1 MSIPENAIAVVGMAG
16 RFPGAKDVSA
26 FWSNLRRGKESIV
39 TLSEQEL
46 RDAGV
51 SDKTLA
57 DPAYVRRAPLLDGI
71 DEFDAGFFGFPPLAA
86 QVLDPQHRLF
96 LQCAW
101 HALEDAGADPARFD
115 GSIGVY
121 GTSSPSGYLLHNLLS
136 HRDPNAVLAEG
147 LNFDQ
152 FSLFLQNDKDFLA
165 TRISHAFNL
174 RGPSIAVQ
182 TACSSSLVAVHL
194 ACLSL
199 LSGECDMALAGGSS
213 LCIPHRVGYFT
224 SPGSMVSAVGHCR
237 PFDVRADGTVFGSG
251 VGLVVL
257 KPLAAAIDAGD
268 RIHAVIRGSAI
279 NNDGSAKMGYAAPN
293 PAAQADVI
301 AEAHAVSGI
310 DSSTVSYVE
319 CHGTGTPLG
328 DPIEIQGLR
337 AAFEV
342 SQTSRSAPCVLGS
355 VKSNI
360 GHLEVAAGIA
370 GLIKTILCLK
380 NKALPATLHYTSPN
394 PELRLDQSP
403 FVVQSKY
410 GPLGVRRR
418 SSCRGEFVRGR
429 GYQRARRLGG
439 GASRSIGGF
448 SARRAGWP
456 SGNPALGANGRG
468 ARRVA
473 DRPGRGARNA
483 RRPAPVR
490 RGLHARPAP
499 QAQRHDGRRRARP
512 RARGHR
518 AAGGR
523 ARQRFRWRS
532 RPRWGAWR
540 SRRRRTHVGS
550 RRFPVSRT
558 GRSARRNGKRA
569 L

>member
-1 MSIPENAIAVVGMAG
+1 M
-16 RFPGAKDVSA
+16 
-26 FWSNLRRGKESIV
+26 
-39 TLSEQEL
+39 
-46 RDAGV
+46 
-51 SDKTLA
+51 
-57 DPAYVRRAPLLDGI
+57 
-71 DEFDAGFFGFPPLAA
+71 
-86 QVLDPQHRLF
+86 
-96 LQCAW
+96 
-101 HALEDAGADPARFD
+101 
-115 GSIGVY
+115 
-121 GTSSPSGYLLHNLLS
+121 
-136 HRDPNAVLAEG
+136 
-147 LNFDQ
+147 
-152 FSLFLQNDKDFLA
+152 
-165 TRISHAFNL
+165 
-174 RGPSIAVQ
+174 Q

-410 GPLGVRRR
+410 GPWECDGVRRAGVSSFGVGGTNAHVVLEEAPAEASEVSAHAEPAGPQVILLSAQTAAALGESRTALAAALETQDGPRLSDVAYTLARRRKHNVTMAAVVHDREHAATVLRAAEHDNVFVGEAAHDGEHGDRADAAPTSDRVVFLFPGQGAQHVGMAKGSMTPSRSSPNTSTPAPPDSATRQASTCMPKCSTGPQQILSALTVRNRRCSRWNTRSRSWSTLSACAPGRTSDTAPANTSRPPWPAYSTCRQRSKRCRCAPALCMSRRPVPWSRWLLAPMTSRSTCHRR
-418 SSCRGEFVRGR
+418 SSC
-429 GYQRARRLGG
+429 
-439 GASRSIGGF
+439 
-448 SARRAGWP
+448 
-456 SGNPALGANGRG
+456 
-468 ARRVA
+468 
-473 DRPGRGARNA
+473 
-483 RRPAPVR
+483 
-490 RGLHARPAP
+490 
-499 QAQRHDGRRRARP
+499 P
-512 RARGHR
+512 R
-518 AAGGR
+518 
-523 ARQRFRWRS
+523 
-532 RPRWGAWR
+532 
-540 SRRRRTHVGS
+540 
-550 RRFPVSRT
+550 
-558 GRSARRNGKRA
+558 
-569 L
+569 

>member
-1 MSIPENAIAVVGMAG
+1 MSIPDNAIAVVGMAG
-16 RFPGAKDVSA
+16 KFPGANDLSA

-39 TLSEQEL
+39 TLSDQEL

-51 SDKTLA
+51 SEKTLA

-71 DEFDAGFFGFPPLAA
+71 DEFDADFFGFPPLAA
-86 QVLDPQHRLF
+86 RVLDPQHRLF

-101 HALEDAGADPARFD
+101 HALEDANCDPARFD

-136 HRDPNAVLAEG
+136 HRDPNVVLAEG

-213 LCIPHRVGYFT
+213 LCIPHRVGYWN

-251 VGLVVL
+251 VAMVAL
-257 KPLAAAIDAGD
+257 KPLQAAIDAGD
-268 RIHAVIRGSAI
+268 RIHAIIRGSAI

-319 CHGTGTPLG
+319 THGTGTPLG

-337 AAFEV
+337 TAFEV
-342 SQTSRSAPCVLGS
+342 SQTARPGPCVLGS

-380 NKALPATLHYTSPN
+380 NKAIPATLHFTSPN

-410 GPLGVRRR
+410 GPWETDGV
-418 SSCRGEFVRGR
+418 
-429 GYQRARRLGG
+429 
-439 GASRSIGGF
+439 
-448 SARRAGWP
+448 
-456 SGNPALGANGRG
+456 
-468 ARRVA
+468 
-473 DRPGRGARNA
+473 RPGRGELVRG
-483 RRPAPVR
+483 RRHQRPR
-490 RGLHARPAP
+490 RGGTGTR
-499 QAQRHDGRRRARP
+499 
-512 RARGHR
+512 
-518 AAGGR
+518 
-523 ARQRFRWRS
+523 
-532 RPRWGAWR
+532 
-540 SRRRRTHVGS
+540 GS
-550 RRFPVSRT
+550 R
-558 GRSARRNGKRA
+558 AH
-569 L
+569 